1 MQLPTSRRHVDA
13 FTLVELLVVIA
24 IIGILIALILPAVQS
39 AREASRRA
47 QCLNQIRQLGLAAL
61 NHEAARKYFPAS
73 ITSEYAGPYG
83 YIALTTPYFEEK
95 NFRNIVNF
103 NIRWDFPGNEAM
115 RDTVIPFTKCP
126 SQDVVEP
133 MIIFSPTGYTF
144 GEGQQRAHY
153 YAVNG
158 AKLDDNC
165 PGKPPWEVTSCGSA
179 YFGTGPQDARGGQ
192 ATNGIMYPGSKVQVR
207 QITDGLS
214 KTFLIAECSWDF
226 GQSVAGW
233 YAGGAFFGAV
243 NGNPDPMGNFASE
256 MSKFG
261 DGFWTYNS
269 AQILYGIGEASNET
283 DASGKPRNTTVLA
296 KHNDLSFGS
305 KHPGGCCFC
314 MGDGSVQFVNRFTD
328 LLLLKKLANR
338 HDGSTAHL
346 E

>member
-133 MIIFSPTGYTF
+133 MIIFSPSGYTF

-158 AKLDDNC
+158 EKLDDNC

-179 YFGTGPQDARGGQ
+179 YFGTGPQDAHGGH
-192 ATNGIMYPGSKVQVR
+192 ATNGIMFPGSKVQVR

-233 YAGGAFFGAV
+233 YAGGALLWR
-243 NGNPDPMGNFASE
+243 SQRQ
-256 MSKFG
+256 SRS
-261 DGFWTYNS
+261 DG
-269 AQILYGIGEASNET
+269 QLRQRDVEV
-283 DASGKPRNTTVLA
+283 RRRVL
-296 KHNDLSFGS
+296 DL
-305 KHPGGCCFC
+305 
-314 MGDGSVQFVNRFTD
+314 
-328 LLLLKKLANR
+328 
-338 HDGSTAHL
+338 
-346 E
+346 